1 MVPPARD
8 LTPEEMVFNFKEQ
21 MEDFFAKLNS
31 MVASSSVII
40 DRPKGSKHPRYDGY
54 IYPLD
59 YGYLEGTT
67 SQDGG
72 GIDVW
77 VGSGDPTVI
86 TGVLVIADALKKDSE
101 IKLLLGCDEAEMQL
115 ALEKSN
121 QGDMAAILVRN
132 GEQE

>member
-121 QGDMAAILVRN
+121 QGDMAAIVVRN